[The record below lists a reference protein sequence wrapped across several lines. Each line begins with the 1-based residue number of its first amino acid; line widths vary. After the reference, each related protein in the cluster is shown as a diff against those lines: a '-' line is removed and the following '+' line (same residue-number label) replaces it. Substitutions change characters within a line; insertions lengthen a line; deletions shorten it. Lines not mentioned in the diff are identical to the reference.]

1 MQSEWVKFFDGA
13 CPPLG
18 RLRRRVW
25 AASQQREIRW
35 VLADGAGN
43 FREEDWASSQHSGR
57 SAILLRSKLAHLT
70 LQFCRLTLFI
80 RAGRHGQPTP
90 LVTDLPRRRERLDI
104 VVIRADSAGQCL
116 LTELVLG
123 LFWVS
128 SSEPQRFLM
137 VFVQS

>member
-1 MQSEWVKFFDGA
+1 M
-13 CPPLG
+13 
-18 RLRRRVW
+18 
-25 AASQQREIRW
+25 
-35 VLADGAGN
+35 LADGVGN
-43 FREEDWASSQHSGR
+43 IREEDWASSQHSGR